1 MTEELAQLL
10 EKNKQLE
17 AELQQAKL
25 KLAEQQLEVAL
36 LHQFDREMARS
47 TDINFILEYG
57 LNWVMERTEAQHG
70 LIGKWVAERRY
81 FQVLISQGQPLGQA
95 FEVGKTLELPNPIR
109 PDTTTENADTELLFS
124 EDKKCLV
131 ADLRQPNMNLI
142 GVLLLQR
149 NDREFNFHE
158 DQKYFTKNVAN
169 RLAISLHQ
177 TTLLN
182 NVQALNQ
189 HRARLFR
196 LLSHD
201 LRQPLTVLMGYIQ
214 LADFALKQ
222 NNTEVLS
229 GYIEQINKGAHDL
242 SDLLEE
248 VLLLDRLQEIRR
260 NTWETISL
268 NQVAE
273 RALEKHFSMIS
284 LRGHKLDIDLTTE
297 EARCRGLSLYLREA
311 VSNLISNAVKYTP
324 DKGQIKIRLWGQ
336 DNRWYFEVIDTGYG
350 VSADKQ
356 KHLFEPFFRAQ
367 EPGTQDIKGTGLGL
381 NLVKEIVE
389 QHGGEVYFQ
398 SELGKG
404 STFGFWLPK
413 PQTTPLSTESH

>member
-1 MTEELAQLL
+1 MELAQLQ

-47 TDINFILEYG
+47 SDINFILEYG

-70 LIGKWVAERRY
+70 LIAKWVAERRY
-81 FQVLISQGQPLGQA
+81 FQVLISQGQPMGEIH
-95 FEVGKTLELPNPIR
+95 EVGNTLELPDHLKPE
-109 PDTTTENADTELLFS
+109 TTIEDGDTELMFS
-124 EDKKCLV
+124 EDKRCLV
-131 ADLRQPNMNLI
+131 ADLRQPDMNLI

-149 NDREFNFHE
+149 SDREFNFKE
-158 DQKYFTKNVAN
+158 DEKYFTKNVAN

-229 GYIEQINKGAHDL
+229 GYIEQIGKGASDL

-268 NQVAE
+268 NQVCE
-273 RALEKHFSMIS
+273 RALEKHYSMIS
-284 LRGHKLDIDLTTE
+284 LKGHKLDIDFTDE
-297 EARCRGLSLYLREA
+297 DSRCRGLSLYMREA

-324 DKGQIKIRLWGQ
+324 DKGQIKLRLWGQ
-336 DNRWYFEVIDTGYG
+336 DNRWHFEVIDSGYG
-350 VSADKQ
+350 ISPDKQ

-381 NLVKEIVE
+381 NLVKEIIE

-404 STFGFWLPK
+404 STFGFWVPK
-413 PQTTPLSTESH
+413 PQTGPLSSTGK

>member
-1 MTEELAQLL
+1 MADELTQLR
-10 EKNKQLE
+10 EKTQQLE
-17 AELQQAKL
+17 RELQEAKV

-47 TDINFILEYG
+47 SDINFILEYG
-57 LNWVMERTEAQHG
+57 LNWVMERTEAKHG
-70 LIGKWVAERRY
+70 VIARWIPERRF
-81 FQVLISQGQPLGQA
+81 FQVLISQGQPLGQTFA
-95 FEVGKTLELPNPIR
+95 VNQTLELPEKLR
-109 PDTTTENADTELLFS
+109 PDTSVENTDTELLFS
-124 EDKKCLV
+124 EDKIYLV
-131 ADLRQPNMNLI
+131 ADLRQPDLSLI

-149 NDREFNFHE
+149 DGNEFNFKE
-158 DQKYFTKNVAN
+158 EEKYFTKNVAN

-222 NNTEVLS
+222 GNTESLVS
-229 GYIEQINKGAHDL
+229 YVEQIGKGAHDL
-242 SDLLEE
+242 ADLLEE

-260 NTWETISL
+260 NTWEVIIL
-268 NQVAE
+268 NQVVE
-273 RALEKHFSMIS
+273 RALEKHYSQIS
-284 LRGHKLDIDLTTE
+284 LKGHKLDIDFTEE

-311 VSNLISNAVKYTP
+311 VSNLMSNAIKYTP
-324 DKGQIKIRLWGQ
+324 EKGRVKLRLWGE
-336 DNRWYFEVIDTGYG
+336 NSRWYFEVTDTGYG
-350 VSADKQ
+350 VSEAKQ
-356 KHLFEPFFRAQ
+356 KQLFEPFFRAQ
-367 EPGTQDIKGTGLGL
+367 EPGTQDIKGSGLGL
-381 NLVKEIVE
+381 NLVKEIIE
-389 QHGGEVYFQ
+389 QHGGDVYFQ

-404 STFGFWLPK
+404 STFGFWLP
-413 PQTTPLSTESH
+413 QFSSTNADES

>member
-1 MTEELAQLL
+1 MSDELAQLQ
-10 EKNKQLE
+10 EKNIKLE
-17 AELQQAKL
+17 AELQQARL

-47 TDINFILEYG
+47 SDINFILEYG

-70 LIGKWVAERRY
+70 LIAKWVAERRY
-81 FQVLISQGQPLGQA
+81 FQVLISQGQPMGEIH
-95 FEVGKTLELPNPIR
+95 EVGKMLELPDHLKPE
-109 PDTTTENADTELLFS
+109 TTIEDGDAELLFS
-124 EDKKCLV
+124 EDKRCLV
-131 ADLRQPNMNLI
+131 ADLRQPDMNLI

-149 NDREFNFHE
+149 SDREFNFKE
-158 DQKYFTKNVAN
+158 DEKYFTKNVAN

-222 NNTEVLS
+222 NNTEVLG
-229 GYIEQINKGAHDL
+229 GYIEQIGKGASDL

-268 NQVAE
+268 NQVCE
-273 RALEKHFSMIS
+273 RALEKHYSMIS
-284 LRGHKLDIDLTTE
+284 LKGHKLEIDFTDE
-297 EARCRGLSLYLREA
+297 DARFRGLSLYMREA

-324 DKGQIKIRLWGQ
+324 DKGQIKLRLWGQ
-336 DNRWYFEVIDTGYG
+336 DNRWYFEIIDSGYG
-350 VSADKQ
+350 ISPDKQ
-356 KHLFEPFFRAQ
+356 PHVFEPFFRAQ

-381 NLVKEIVE
+381 NLVKEIIE
-389 QHGGEVYFQ
+389 QHGGDVYLQ
-398 SELGKG
+398 SEPGKG
-404 STFGFWLPK
+404 STFGFWVPK
-413 PQTTPLSTESH
+413 PQTAPLPAD